1 MQNWTRFRAAAAPK
15 YLSIAGDIEEA
26 IRSNALSAGD
36 RLPTQR
42 ELADLLDVDLTTV
55 TRAYAILRDAR
66 LIEGQGRLGSFV
78 RNDALAPKPGETVSD
93 AGMNMP
99 PQPGFAL
106 LADAIRS
113 GTDRLLRAS
122 GQSPLLQYQPGSGNL
137 HDRRAA
143 AAAFGKR
150 GMTAHEDQIVLTAG
164 GQNALHAIFRTL
176 FQTGDA
182 ICAGRHCYP
191 GMMAIASRMGLRIVP
206 IDADRDGLDPDQLER
221 ALKRGARAVYIV
233 PTNDNPTTLTTTLER
248 KHTLAD
254 VVQRCGSVIVEDD
267 AYGCLPTEPIKT
279 LCAIAPDVTWHISS
293 VSKIISPALRI
304 AHVRVPL
311 PSDAKRV
318 SIDIHET
325 AIMAPPLSAALVTR
339 WLEDGTFAEI
349 VAGVRRESV
358 ARQKIVRR
366 SFEGTHYESHPEGY
380 HMWLQTKSADQVL
393 RIIHAATPFG
403 LSVVPAQAFASG
415 PRMDNN
421 AVRISIGGALT
432 HSRLSRAIGDIAQ
445 SLDM

>member
-1 MQNWTRFRAAAAPK
+1 MQNWPRFNVGDAPK
-15 YLSIAGDIEEA
+15 YLAIAGDIEEA

-42 ELADLLDVDLTTV
+42 ELADRLSVDLTTV
-55 TRAYAILRDAR
+55 TRAYAMLRDAR
-66 LIEGQGRLGSFV
+66 LIEGQGRLGTFV

-150 GMTAHEDQIVLTAG
+150 GMATHEDQVVLTAG
-164 GQNALHAIFRTL
+164 GQNALHAIFATVL
-176 FQTGDA
+176 HSGDA
-182 ICAGRHCYP
+182 ICAGRHSYP
-191 GMMAIASRMGLRIVP
+191 GMMAIASRMGIKIVP
-206 IDADRDGLDPDQLER
+206 IGADCDGLDPDQLER
-221 ALKRGARAVYIV
+221 ALSAGAGALYIV
-233 PTNDNPTTLTTTLER
+233 PTNDNPTTLTTSLKRRHE
-248 KHTLAD
+248 LAD
-254 VVQRCGSVIVEDD
+254 VVRRCGSVIIEDD
-267 AYGCLPTEPIKT
+267 AYGCLPTKPIKT
-279 LCAIAPDVTWHISS
+279 LCAIAPDATWHISS
-293 VSKIISPALRI
+293 MSKIISPALRI
-304 AHVRVPL
+304 AHVRL
-311 PSDAKRV
+311 PTSDDARRMSV
-318 SIDIHET
+318 NIHET
-325 AIMAPPLSAALVTR
+325 AVMAPPLSAALVTR
-339 WLEDGTFAEI
+339 WLEDGTFVEL

-358 ARQKIVRR
+358 ARQKVVKRWI
-366 SFEGTHYESHPEGY
+366 EGKHYESHPEGY
-380 HMWLQTKSADQVL
+380 HMWLHTNSADRVL
-393 RIIHAATPFG
+393 QIIQAATPFG

-421 AVRISIGGALT
+421 AVRVAIGGSLT
-432 HSRLSRAIGDIAQ
+432 HSRLSQAIGDIAKC
-445 SLDM
+445 LYG